1 MITTFTIGDEE
12 LDIDGVDGAYWHLDL
27 LEGIEDHPS
36 EDVLLLK
43 AGPARLHSRA
53 GGGSLMPATMTRDN
67 VWSLWS
73 WVGGSWHHMATS
85 SDEAAL
91 RLQAESLRR
100 LFTSRRFRVVGGAS
114 MPRE

>member
-36 EDVLLLK
+36 EDVMLLK
-43 AGPARLHSRA
+43 AGPARLHPRA
-53 GGGSLMPATMTRDN
+53 GGGGLMPATMTRDQ

-73 WVGGSWHHMATS
+73 LGG
-85 SDEAAL
+85 
-91 RLQAESLRR
+91 RL
-100 LFTSRRFRVVGGAS
+100 VAS
-114 MPRE
+114 HGYQQR